1 MHVSGLMRRAAAAA
15 AIVMVVAL
23 VMSGKSPAEPAG
35 TPTTGALQAGDVAVT
50 GFSGTMLATDK
61 LAPGVDP
68 IERTFIDP
76 EWPGPAHLR
85 CVEPERRAGGAN
97 PQCAG
102 ALRRPGQGHRP
113 GLRPRVRP
121 RRQRRAAQSL
131 CGGDL
136 GVRHPYRRRRPRRR
150 RQACPAQGGCA
161 ERDLHGRPV
170 RCALQRQPGR
180 HLQDRRHHGRSDL
193 HRRHEFFRRQQ
204 QRPRYRRTGL

>member
-35 TPTTGALQAGDVAVT
+35 APTTGALQAGDVAVT

-61 LAPGVDP
+61 LAARRRSHRAHVYRP
-68 IERTFIDP
+68 ERA
-76 EWPGPAHLR
+76 GPAHLR

-113 GLRPRVRP
+113 GLRLGVRP

-136 GVRHPYRRRRPRRR
+136 RVRPAHRRRRPRRR
-150 RQACPAQGGCA
+150 RQAGPAQGGRA
-161 ERDLHGRPV
+161 RTRPSW
-170 RCALQRQPGR
+170 RASSA
-180 HLQDRRHHGRSDL
+180 RSPAVAPAPST
-193 HRRHEFFRRQQ
+193 RSTA
-204 QRPRYRRTGL
+204 PRAH